1 MISSRHETAG
11 APASEERAS
20 TPNSS
25 GPEGAAGGMGSSS
38 ERLGHVGPGQVGTDG
53 VRDTS
58 ELDPSTRAATDQDA
72 DVDDAPIE
80 GIAPKAGYPSL
91 DPRHEDKPYRA

>member
-1 MISSRHETAG
+1 MTSGDDTTRA
-11 APASEERAS
+11 AAAEERAS

-38 ERLGHVGPGQVGTDG
+38 ERVGHVGPGQVGTDG

-58 ELDPSTRAATDQDA
+58 ELDPSPGSRPDRDA
-72 DVDDAPIE
+72 DAGEGAVE
-80 GIAPKAGYPSL
+80 GIEPKAGYPSL
-91 DPRHEDKPYRA
+91 DPRHEDKPYRT